1 MSTSS
6 PAGPVRHPTAA
17 PGGARPGSRT
27 AVAALGICVML
38 VFGLGAGVN
47 LAVGRLAT
55 SALRP
60 TPTEV
65 LWIVDSYLIVFGC
78 LLIPGGAVGDRFGR
92 KGALLTGLAMMVVGS
107 LASAVAPTVPLL
119 LGARAVTGAGAA
131 LILPNSLPLLVSS
144 YPQEKRGHAVA
155 LWTALSG
162 GGGVAGNIVGG
173 AVLQFYD
180 WQALFAVA
188 APLAACA
195 LAVAARTVPRVE
207 RHAHL
212 IDTGGVLLL
221 VAAVFGVLFGIIE
234 GSELGWTS
242 PAVLLGFAA
251 GTVFLALFCR
261 YELGREQPLLDPR
274 VFRRPGMRAGTL
286 GIVASFVAMYS
297 VFYLNGQYLMN
308 VKDFPAVLAGL
319 GTAPLAVVIFLVSP
333 RAARLAD
340 RYGAR
345 PVIACGLLVV
355 VLGLGL
361 FSLCGP
367 GTAYVPY
374 AGCIVVVGVGSG
386 LSNPPLS
393 NAVVTSVPAH
403 QAGVG
408 SGINS
413 FSREIGGALGFAVFG
428 TLLSTRFADALPV
441 GLRHSG
447 DFAGGQAL
455 GTYLR
460 EVEHSGTTAAHLST
474 QVRAA
479 FTTGMAE
486 SLRIVALA
494 LLLMTLVVV
503 LWLRP
508 RPDEHGTTTTE
519 GKL

>member
-1 MSTSS
+1 MNTSS
-6 PAGPVRHPTAA
+6 PTDPARRSTAA
-17 PGGARPGSRT
+17 SSGARPESRT
-27 AVAALGICVML
+27 AVAALGMCVML

-78 LLIPGGAVGDRFGR
+78 LLIPSGAVGDRFGR

-107 LASAVAPTVPLL
+107 LASAVSPTVPLL

-131 LILPNSLPLLVSS
+131 LILPNSLPLLISCFPS
-144 YPQEKRGHAVA
+144 GKRGQAVA

-180 WQALFAVA
+180 WQVLFAVA
-188 APLAACA
+188 APLSACG
-195 LAVAARTVPRVE
+195 LAVAARTLPRVE

-212 IDTGGVLLL
+212 IDTGGILLL

-234 GSELGWTS
+234 GSELGWAS
-242 PAVLLGFAA
+242 PAVLSGFATSA
-251 GTVFLALFCR
+251 VFLVLFCR

-308 VKDFPAVLAGL
+308 VKDYPAVLAGL
-319 GTAPLAVVIFLVSP
+319 GTAPLAVVIFLVSL
-333 RAARLAD
+333 RAALLAD
-340 RYGAR
+340 RYGGR

-355 VLGLGL
+355 VVGLGL

-367 GTAYVPY
+367 GTAYVVY
-374 AGCIVVVGVGSG
+374 AGCIVVVGIGSG

-393 NAVVTSVPAH
+393 NAVITSVPAH

-428 TLLSTRFADALPV
+428 TLLNTRFANALPA
-441 GLRHSG
+441 GPWDTG
-447 DFAGGQAL
+447 DFGKGQAL
-455 GTYLR
+455 GTALR
-460 EVEHSGTTAAHLST
+460 GVEQSGTAAAHLSA
-474 QVRAA
+474 QVREA

-494 LLLMTLVVV
+494 LLLLTIVVV

-508 RPDEHGTTTTE
+508 GHDEHGTTE
-519 GKL
+519 GKP

>member
-1 MSTSS
+1 MSASS
-6 PAGPVRHPTAA
+6 SAGPVRRHAAA
-17 PGGARPGSRT
+17 PDGVREGSRT
-27 AVAALGICVML
+27 AVAALGMCVML

-65 LWIVDSYLIVFGC
+65 LWIIDSYLIVFGC
-78 LLIPGGAVGDRFGR
+78 LLIPSGAVGDRFGR
-92 KGALLTGLAMMVVGS
+92 KGALLYGLALMVVGS
-107 LASAVAPTVPLL
+107 LASAVSPTVPLL
-119 LGARAVTGAGAA
+119 LGARAVAGAGAA
-131 LILPNSLPLLVSS
+131 LILPNSLPLLISCYPPRKRS
-144 YPQEKRGHAVA
+144 YAVA

-195 LAVAARTVPRVE
+195 LAVAAKTLPRVE
-207 RHAHL
+207 RRAHP
-212 IDTGGVLLL
+212 IDTCGVLLL

-242 PAVLLGFAA
+242 AAVLLGFAA
-251 GTVFLALFCR
+251 GAVFLALFCR
-261 YELGREQPLLDPR
+261 CELVREQPLLDPR

-286 GIVASFVAMYS
+286 GIVASFIAMYS

-308 VKDFPAVLAGL
+308 VKDYPAVLAGL

-333 RAARLAD
+333 RAVRLAD
-340 RYGAR
+340 HYGAR

-355 VLGLGL
+355 VAGLTL

-367 GTAYVPY
+367 GTAYVLY
-374 AGCIVVVGVGSG
+374 AGCIVVVGIGSG

-393 NAVVTSVPAH
+393 NAVVTSVPTH
-403 QAGVG
+403 QGGVG
-408 SGINS
+408 SGVNS

-428 TLLSTRFADALPV
+428 TLLSTRFADALPAE
-441 GLRHSG
+441 LRRG
-447 DFAGGQAL
+447 QDFAGGQAL
-455 GTYLR
+455 GTALR
-460 EVEHSGTTAAHLST
+460 GTERSGAAAAHLSE
-474 QVRAA
+474 QVREA
-479 FTTGMAE
+479 FTTAMAE
-486 SLRIVALA
+486 SLRIVALV
-494 LLLMTLVVV
+494 LLLVALVVV

-508 RPDEHGTTTTE
+508 RHAGQRTTE